1 MRTNKKQQLL
11 ATAMD
16 IVESD
21 GLQGLTYDSLSTATG
36 TSKSGL
42 DLSFPV
48 PARTRSRAQQ
58 ILC

>member
-21 GLQGLTYDSLSTATG
+21 GLQGLTMI
-36 TSKSGL
+36 
-42 DLSFPV
+42 P
-48 PARTRSRAQQ
+48 
-58 ILC
+58 

>member
-21 GLQGLTYDSLSTATG
+21 GLQGLTYDSLRR
-36 TSKSGL
+36 L
-42 DLSFPV
+42 LV
-48 PARTRSRAQQ
+48 PQNPD
-58 ILC
+58 

>member
-36 TSKSGL
+36 
-42 DLSFPV
+42 D
-48 PARTRSRAQQ
+48 
-58 ILC
+58 C

>member
-21 GLQGLTYDSLSTATG
+21 GLQGLDS
-36 TSKSGL
+36 
-42 DLSFPV
+42 PMI
-48 PARTRSRAQQ
+48 P
-58 ILC
+58 